1 MVDAA
6 PIFVLGS
13 FVAACSAKVAR
24 LPIAGESLLASH
36 FVLEPGGKG
45 FNLAVGARRLNL
57 DVDGLLAVGTDL
69 FADFAKSA
77 LRRAELPLGMLVQ
90 HDGPSGA
97 GIGFIQE
104 DGENCLAVYPGANAK
119 LSAVEVMQATGR
131 ITGAKLVLAQFEIAD
146 EPIERAFA
154 LARQAGGATL
164 LNPSP
169 YRAIRPA
176 ILAKTSILVVN
187 RVEAQSLA
195 LQYDLETEHAEG
207 LNQLART
214 LFAQGLEA
222 LIVTLGAEGA
232 WLRESRSDPY
242 WQPPFKVAAM
252 DTLGAGDAFI
262 AGFAAAFAED
272 LGLRHCMRWGAAA
285 GAIATTRPGV
295 FEALPS
301 RAQLEKMLEHDCLTS
316 ITL

>member
-1 MVDAA
+1 MIDAA

-69 FADFAKSA
+69 FADFAKAA
-77 LRRAELPLGMLVQ
+77 LRRAGLPLSILVQ

-97 GIGFIQE
+97 GIGFIE
-104 DGENCLAVYPGANAK
+104 EGGENCLAVYPGANAK
-119 LSAVEVMQATGR
+119 LSAVEVMQAAGR
-131 ITGAKLVLAQFEIAD
+131 IAGAKLVLAQFEIGD
-146 EPIERAFA
+146 EPIECAFA
-154 LARQAGGATL
+154 LARQAGGTTL

-176 ILAKTSILVVN
+176 ILAHTSILVVN
-187 RVEAQSLA
+187 RVEAQFLA
-195 LQYDLETEHAEG
+195 LQYGLEAAHAEG
-207 LNQLART
+207 FNQLALA
-214 LFAQGLEA
+214 LFAQGLQA

-232 WLRESRSDPY
+232 WIRESQSDPY
-242 WQPPFKVAAM
+242 WQPPFKVEAV
-252 DTLGAGDAFI
+252 DTLGAGDAFV
-262 AGFAAAFAED
+262 AGFAAALVE
-272 LGLRHCMRWGAAA
+272 GLAPRHCMRRGAAA

-301 RAQLEKMLEHDCLTS
+301 RAQLEKMLEAA
-316 ITL
+316 

>member
-24 LPIAGESLLASH
+24 LPMAGESLLASH

-45 FNLAVGARRLNL
+45 FNLAAGARRLNL
-57 DVDGLLAVGTDL
+57 AVDGLLAVGTDL
-69 FADFAKSA
+69 FADFAQSA
-77 LRRAELPLGMLVQ
+77 LRRAELPLGMLVR

-104 DGENCLAVYPGANAK
+104 DGENCLAVFPGANAK
-119 LSAVEVMQATGR
+119 LSAAEIMQAAGR
-131 ITGAKLVLAQFEIAD
+131 ITSAKLLLAQFEITD

-169 YRAIRPA
+169 YRDIRPA
-176 ILAKTSILVVN
+176 ILANTSILAVN
-187 RVEAQSLA
+187 RVEAQFLA
-195 LQYDLETEHAEG
+195 RQYGLETGQAEG
-207 LNQLART
+207 LNQLARA
-214 LFAQGLEA
+214 LFAQGLKA
-222 LIVTLGAEGA
+222 LIVTQGAQGA
-232 WLRESRSDPY
+232 WLWEKPSDPY
-242 WQPPFKVAAM
+242 WQPPFKVAAV

-262 AGFAAAFAED
+262 AGFAAALVE
-272 LGLRHCMRWGAAA
+272 GLAPQHCMRWAAAA

-295 FEALPS
+295 FQALPN
-301 RAQLEKMLEHDCLTS
+301 RAQLRTILAAQAGT
-316 ITL
+316 

>member
-24 LPIAGESLLASH
+24 LPMAGESLLASH

-45 FNLAVGARRLNL
+45 FNLAAGARRLNL
-57 DVDGLLAVGTDL
+57 AVDGLLAVGTDL
-69 FADFAKSA
+69 FADFAQSA
-77 LRRAELPLGMLVQ
+77 LRRAELPLGMLVR

-104 DGENCLAVYPGANAK
+104 DGENCLAVFPGANAK
-119 LSAVEVMQATGR
+119 LSAAEIMQAAGR
-131 ITGAKLVLAQFEIAD
+131 ITSAKLLLAQFEITD

-169 YRAIRPA
+169 YRDIRPA
-176 ILAKTSILVVN
+176 ILANTSILAVN
-187 RVEAQSLA
+187 RVEAQFLA
-195 LQYDLETEHAEG
+195 RQYGLETDHAEG
-207 LNQLART
+207 LNQLARA

-222 LIVTLGAEGA
+222 LIVTQGAQGA
-232 WLRESRSDPY
+232 WLWEKPSDPY
-242 WQPPFKVAAM
+242 WQPPFKVAAV

-262 AGFAAAFAED
+262 AGFAAALVE
-272 LGLRHCMRWGAAA
+272 GLAPPHCMRWAAAA

-295 FEALPS
+295 FQALPN
-301 RAQLEKMLEHDCLTS
+301 RAQLRKILAAQAGT
-316 ITL
+316 

>member
-1 MVDAA
+1 MIDAA

-24 LPIAGESLLASH
+24 LPMAGESLLASH

-69 FADFAKSA
+69 FADFAQSA
-77 LRRAELPLGMLVQ
+77 LRRAELPLGMLVRYN
-90 HDGPSGA
+90 GPSGA

-119 LSAVEVMQATGR
+119 LSAAEIMQAANR
-131 ITGAKLVLAQFEIAD
+131 ITGAKLVLAQFEITD

-154 LARQAGGATL
+154 LARQAGATTL

-176 ILAKTSILVVN
+176 ILANTSILAVN
-187 RVEAQSLA
+187 RVEAQCLA
-195 LQYDLETEHAEG
+195 SQYGLETDHTEG
-207 LNQLART
+207 LNQLARA

-222 LIVTLGAEGA
+222 LIVTQGAEGA
-232 WLRESRSDPY
+232 WIWEKPSSPY
-242 WQPPFKVAAM
+242 WQPPFKVAAV

-262 AGFAAAFAED
+262 AGFAAAFTQD

-285 GAIATTRPGV
+285 GAIATTRLGV
-295 FEALPS
+295 FEALPD
-301 RAQLEKMLEHDCLTS
+301 RAQLEKFLEQIGS
-316 ITL
+316 AKII